1 MVAHNGTSTCGKGC
15 GPRPA
20 PAHGPAPEPA
30 QGPALEPHSGITI
43 SRDNDPITILL
54 VDDDPDCRMLIRDA
68 ISDCKVGNK
77 VYEACNGAEALDYL
91 YQRGRFQ
98 GVPRPGLV
106 YLDIEM
112 PGMDGQETLRQI
124 RSNPEFRE
132 IPVVMMTGVS
142 EEQQMKLAA
151 ANGANSYTLKPAS
164 AEQFLRTVMTST
176 NYWLSIH
183 QSPQH
188 HLPPEACRR

>member
-1 MVAHNGTSTCGKGC
+1 MDAHNNASTCGKGG

-20 PAHGPAPEPA
+20 PEP
-30 QGPALEPHSGITI
+30 GSGITI
-43 SRDNDPITILL
+43 SRDNDPISILL

-68 ISDCKVGNK
+68 ISDCKVSNT
-77 VYEACNGAEALDYL
+77 VHEACNGAEALDYL
-91 YQRGRFQ
+91 YQRGRFA
-98 GVPRPGLV
+98 GLPRPGLV

-124 RSNPEFRE
+124 RANPGFRE

-142 EEQQMKLAA
+142 EEGQMKLAA
-151 ANGANSYTLKPAS
+151 ANGANSYTLKPAN
-164 AEQFLRTVMTST
+164 AEQFLRTVMAST

-183 QSPQH
+183 QSPHH
-188 HLPPEACRR
+188 HLPAEACRR